1 MNNLTLERF
10 QKIIDNLKNG
20 IKITEEVKYIFNE
33 IKSDDGKIQSF
44 LLEFLNKIID
54 SKNYNVQIMGLINEF
69 MSDRINIQ
77 DLSYKLFNEGKTGY
91 SEFDD
96 LYDKSLIVHD
106 NLKRGLNDY
115 IYPYKSP
122 QFHHLNNDESILEKM
137 IRVIFEFTRGDE
149 NNIRGVCFDYCL
161 FLTALDIIKEKKTDF
176 IIMCGI
182 GTNGENSYFIARNNG
197 LYDIIDPF
205 NGIYTT
211 FKDYDIRGVES
222 VIIPD
227 GENIIKP
234 ECEQNNSQTVYESW
248 FNAKYGTR

>member
-1 MNNLTLERF
+1 
-10 QKIIDNLKNG
+10 
-20 IKITEEVKYIFNE
+20 
-33 IKSDDGKIQSF
+33 
-44 LLEFLNKIID
+44 
-54 SKNYNVQIMGLINEF
+54 MGLINEF

-96 LYDKSLIVHD
+96 LHDKSLIVHD

-115 IYPYKSP
+115 IYPYKRA

-182 GTNGENSYFIARNNG
+182 ETNGEHNYFIVKNNG

-227 GENIIKP
+227 AENIIKP

-248 FNAKYGTR
+248 FNAKYETR

>member
-1 MNNLTLERF
+1 M
-10 QKIIDNLKNG
+10 
-20 IKITEEVKYIFNE
+20 
-33 IKSDDGKIQSF
+33 
-44 LLEFLNKIID
+44 
-54 SKNYNVQIMGLINEF
+54 
-69 MSDRINIQ
+69 
-77 DLSYKLFNEGKTGY
+77 
-91 SEFDD
+91 
-96 LYDKSLIVHD
+96 YDKSLIVHD

-227 GENIIKP
+227 AENIIKP

>member
-1 MNNLTLERF
+1 
-10 QKIIDNLKNG
+10 
-20 IKITEEVKYIFNE
+20 
-33 IKSDDGKIQSF
+33 
-44 LLEFLNKIID
+44 
-54 SKNYNVQIMGLINEF
+54 MGLINEF

-77 DLSYKLFNEGKTGY
+77 DLSYKLFNEGKMGY

-227 GENIIKP
+227 AENIIKP